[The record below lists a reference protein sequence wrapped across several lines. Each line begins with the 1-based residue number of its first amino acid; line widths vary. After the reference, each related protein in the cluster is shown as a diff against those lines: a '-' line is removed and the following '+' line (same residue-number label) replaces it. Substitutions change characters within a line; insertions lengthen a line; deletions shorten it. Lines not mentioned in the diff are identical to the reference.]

1 MPDAQTFLLPARVY
15 LLSMR
20 DQNLPLR
27 RAALDDALTA
37 YRDAPRTSDH
47 QRQIVRIALVALV
60 GETLQILED
69 LAAFADSFYTAPKGT
84 AFFAA
89 LTNYNV
95 HRANNFYAQMKK
107 RLPEYFLDLL
117 GLRRGTL
124 RLEDAF
130 VVDPPFTPA
139 ELAAIDEAHQATA
152 KLVAKH
158 LINLADDWRK
168 YRPFANAYKHG
179 LLVANPEDV
188 TLLDDAGTEVEGI
201 VVWQRRRSGAEGY
214 GHIPPPFD
222 AMADYLAAAANVARD
237 VLEHLVDSRLR
248 MFELIDLRADG
259 SWTPRP
265 LKTTPWQRWF
275 DKTVVSESSR
285 ALLSARFNMTFELEE
300 LVPRPAVELSRSPR
314 WDLSRSSTNLRSR
327 RVGGSE
333 NPGADCTVGGRV
345 GITC

>member
-1 MPDAQTFLLPARVY
+1 MAMTDAVIPVPDAQTFLLPARAY

-27 RAALDDALTA
+27 RVALDDALSA
-37 YRDAPRTSDH
+37 YHDAPQATEH
-47 QRQIVRIALVALV
+47 ERQIARIALVALV

-69 LAAFADSFYTAPKGT
+69 LAAFADSFYTAPEGT

-107 RLPEYFLDLL
+107 RPPDYFLDLL

-130 VVDPPFTPA
+130 VVHPPFTVP
-139 ELAAIDEAHQATA
+139 ELAAIDEAHRATA
-152 KLVAKH
+152 RLVAKH
-158 LINLADDWRK
+158 LINLAAEWGK
-168 YRPFANAYKHG
+168 FRPFANAYKHG

-188 TLLDDAGTEVEGI
+188 TLLDAAGAEVDGI

-222 AMADYLAAAANVARD
+222 EMADYLAAAANVALD

-248 MFELIDLRADG
+248 IFELIDLRADG
-259 SWTPRP
+259 SWTLRP
-265 LKTTPWQRWF
+265 LKTTPWQWWF
-275 DKTVVSESSR
+275 DKSDVSESSR
-285 ALLSARFNMTFELEE
+285 GLLGTRFNMTFE
-300 LVPRPAVELSRSPR
+300 
-314 WDLSRSSTNLRSR
+314 
-327 RVGGSE
+327 
-333 NPGADCTVGGRV
+333 
-345 GITC
+345 